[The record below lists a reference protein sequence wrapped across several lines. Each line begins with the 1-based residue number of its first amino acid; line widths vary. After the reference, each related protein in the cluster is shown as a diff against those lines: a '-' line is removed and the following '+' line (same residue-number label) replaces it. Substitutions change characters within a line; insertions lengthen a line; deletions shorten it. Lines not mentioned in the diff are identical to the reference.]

1 MNTHIWV
8 VEHDIQKLADC
19 MIYESLQI
27 VWYTYMKACRLY
39 DIWKLADCMI
49 YESLQMVWSIYESL
63 QIEWYMKACRQ
74 YDIWKLASCMLYE
87 SLQVVW
93 YMKACRQYDIWK
105 LASCMLYESLQIV
118 WYMKAC
124 RLYDI
129 WKLTYCMIYESLQTV
144 WYMKACRLYDIW
156 KLSYCMIYESLQI
169 VWYMK
174 ACKIYSGAMIF
185 LSSRKKLELWDN
197 PQRIPPPCTN
207 NYLPWIIS
215 LDQDFPPSCTSL
227 GHILQLC
234 EVSTVSNL
242 KEKPVQDIA
251 LLKLNINYLPSLDR
265 DYLYVR
271 PQVKYYNCAK
281 YHQYQNI
288 SPSV

>member
-1 MNTHIWV
+1 MIYKSLQIVWYMKACRSYDIHIW
-8 VEHDIQKLADC
+8 KLADC
-19 MIYESLQI
+19 MIYESLQT
-27 VWYTYMKACRLY
+27 VWYMKACRWYDLYMKACRLNDIWKLADSMIYESLQAVCYMKACRLYDIWKLADSMIYDSLQAVCYMKACRLY

-49 YESLQMVWSIYESL
+49 YESLH
-63 QIEWYMKACRQ
+63 
-74 YDIWKLASCMLYE
+74 
-87 SLQVVW
+87 
-93 YMKACRQYDIWK
+93 
-105 LASCMLYESLQIV
+105 IV
-118 WYMKAC
+118 WYMKAY

-129 WKLTYCMIYESLQTV
+129 WKLAKFIQVPWFSFQV
-144 WYMKACRLYDIW
+144 
-156 KLSYCMIYESLQI
+156 
-169 VWYMK
+169 
-174 ACKIYSGAMIF
+174 G
-185 LSSRKKLELWDN
+185 KKLELWDN